1 MSILSEIYD
10 LSKEPIFFISPN
22 IDIKFHIIKQ
32 NRDALNIRFR
42 NLLEDDIDYD
52 EYPIFNIDY
61 LVKQMITYLNN
72 RETSSNYFDE
82 VEKNIETFEGK
93 YVFYINAFLSFY
105 YFDTNNYE
113 MAEQYLKYA
122 LNYIKKNECTDYER
136 MCIYSLTANFLQ
148 KTKDIFISGSEAYF
162 LKALRLVKGVDKLA
176 EIAIL
181 NAISYHYHNIE
192 RIDDSVKY
200 INRALNIADEIN
212 IPDVVFSTYKNAG
225 IIYVTKGN
233 FERASY
239 YFEKAIRCIEH
250 IEDKMEYIKLLNT
263 LGYGEF
269 LKGDFKSS
277 LETFKRAINILTNL
291 SNVTKLLDE
300 SVKTFDN
307 IALTCKFLGDIEASI
322 YMQELSKDILEN
334 INYINRVNEVH
345 NLSKVYTD
353 LGIDY
358 LIYKNDINR
367 AEYYLKLAY
376 KYTDENEHYIKR
388 SKKLL
393 LDALINYNKYQDGLD
408 LFHKTIDLLIQKGSD
423 NLYVQ
428 IILMEFLTYY
438 YSLSMDESKFNMAK
452 NIAEKYCLEKQF
464 EALKRT
470 ILENYRIDE
479 FNVLSN
485 PLNFFRLLSL
495 QRKQI
500 LLETRKSR
508 DYEIFEEL
516 SFSISSCQNI
526 EDLFKT
532 ASDVLNK
539 YFLSKCLLVF
549 SYDTQQV
556 LVIYSDSD
564 LKEKGVGFIKEL
576 VDNFR
581 MDSGVINLNNEC
593 TKSCI
598 VSKIMDD
605 EGLYYFVLCNDSKS
619 DWYFNLEQ
627 VKTFNL
633 LVNNMFLKYKNIC
646 QLETIKLSVVTDYM
660 TGLKNA
666 AYYNKRI
673 KELIQRYNKN
683 NIEFG
688 MALMD
693 LNKFKQINDKFGHEA
708 GDSAIKHFAK
718 ILKNEM
724 QNTAEIIRY
733 GGDEFILLFEEDY
746 KKVEAL
752 IYKVKLELKN
762 NPLFIDDVKII
773 LDFSYGIEM
782 YDGQGEANL
791 FRNTDFK
798 MYKNKNKV
806 S

>member
-1 MSILSEIYD
+1 MSIYSEIYD

-22 IDIKFHIIKQ
+22 IDIKFHIITQ
-32 NRDALNIRFR
+32 NRDVLNKRYR
-42 NLLEDDIDYD
+42 NLLEYNDVIK
-52 EYPIFNIDY
+52 EYSIFSIDY
-61 LVKQMITYLNN
+61 LIKRMISYLNN
-72 RETSSNYFDE
+72 RESSINYFDE
-82 VEKNIETFEGK
+82 IEKNIENFEGK
-93 YVFYINAFLSFY
+93 HLFYINAFLSFY

-122 LNYIKKNECTDYER
+122 LNYIKKNECTDYEK

-162 LKALRLVKGVDKLA
+162 LKALKLVRGVDKLA

-181 NAISYHYHNIE
+181 NGVSYHYHNIE
-192 RIDDSVKY
+192 RIDDAIKY
-200 INRALNIADEIN
+200 INKALVIAEEIN
-212 IPDVVFSTYKNAG
+212 IPDVVFSTFKNAG
-225 IIYVTKGN
+225 IIYITKGD
-233 FERASY
+233 FERASF
-239 YFEKAIRCIEH
+239 YFEKAIGCIEH
-250 IEDKMEYIKLLNT
+250 IDDKMEYIKLLNT
-263 LGYGEF
+263 LGYVEF
-269 LKGDFKSS
+269 LKGEFRSS
-277 LETFKRAINILTNL
+277 INTFKRAINILTNL
-291 SNVTKLLDE
+291 SNVTKILDE

-322 YMQELSKDILEN
+322 YLQELSKEILEN

-358 LIYKNDINR
+358 LIYRNDINK
-367 AEYYLKLAY
+367 AEYYLNLAY

-393 LDALINYNKYQDGLD
+393 LDSLINRNQEGLD
-408 LFHKTIDLLIQKGSD
+408 LFHKTIDLLIEKGND

-428 IILMEFLTYY
+428 IILMEFLIYY
-438 YSLSMDESKFNMAK
+438 YSLFNDESKLKVAES
-452 NIAEKYCLEKQF
+452 IAERYGLEKQF
-464 EALKRT
+464 ISLKKC
-470 ILENYRIDE
+470 ILENYREEE
-479 FNVLSN
+479 FNVSLY

-500 LLETRKSR
+500 LLETKKSR

-516 SFSISSCQNI
+516 SFSISGCQNV

-539 YFLSKCLLVF
+539 FFLSKCLLVF
-549 SYDTQQV
+549 SYNAEDV
-556 LVIYSDSD
+556 SIIYSDSD
-564 LKEKGVGFIKEL
+564 LKQDGRGFITNL
-576 VDNFR
+576 IDNFR
-581 MDSGVINLNNEC
+581 LDSGIINLNNEC

-605 EGLYYFVLCNDSKS
+605 EGLYYFILCNDSKS
-619 DWYFNLEQ
+619 DWYFNKEQ
-627 VKTFNL
+627 IKTFNL

-646 QLETIKLSVVTDYM
+646 QLETIKQSVVTDYM

-666 AYYNKRI
+666 AYYNKRV
-673 KELIQRYNKN
+673 KELIYKYDKYNT
-683 NIEFG
+683 EFG
-688 MALMD
+688 MALID

-708 GDSAIKHFAK
+708 GDNAIKHFAK
-718 ILKNEM
+718 ILKNEI

-733 GGDEFILLFEEDY
+733 GGDEFILLFEGDY
-746 KKVEAL
+746 KIVEAL
-752 IYKVKLELKN
+752 IYKVKLSLKD
-762 NPLFIDDVKII
+762 NPLYIDNVKII

-782 YDGQGEANL
+782 YHGQGEANL
-791 FRNTDFK
+791 FKNTDFK
-798 MYKNKNKV
+798 MYKDKNKV
-806 S
+806 L